1 MFNLFLFRCCQNSAD
16 NNDIEFDLDIRHT
29 ISNPSS
35 LEEEI
40 KKLKSSLKNKLC
52 LFTIHSKTRE
62 LIPFNELKH
71 DEEVE
76 NILSKK
82 YFEIYKKPNNL
93 LSQALVQKFSLG
105 NFSLITMIL
114 SLDSDLDKSNKDS
127 NGLNNIKLID
137 CLKEKDVTRH
147 NIKKLIKIYQYIMY
161 KPPPEPDKTDPNCC
175 NITFRFVDEKLSFSR
190 RYNKNIKIEE
200 LYFLISSKYP
210 EMTFRLFKISPSTEL
225 TELNNN
231 LEQENLFPSGLIQVI
246 S

>member
-1 MFNLFLFRCCQNSAD
+1 
-16 NNDIEFDLDIRHT
+16 
-29 ISNPSS
+29 
-35 LEEEI
+35 
-40 KKLKSSLKNKLC
+40 
-52 LFTIHSKTRE
+52 
-62 LIPFNELKH
+62 
-71 DEEVE
+71 
-76 NILSKK
+76 
-82 YFEIYKKPNNL
+82 
-93 LSQALVQKFSLG
+93 
-105 NFSLITMIL
+105 MIL
-114 SLDSDLDKSNKDS
+114 SLDNDLDKSNKDS